1 MIYLA
6 AAYGVIWLTLFLF
19 IFSIFQ
25 RQRKIDAELAVL
37 EETLE
42 RIAPEDQ
49 A

>member
-6 AAYGVIWLTLFLF
+6 AAYGVIWLALFLF
-19 IFSIFQ
+19 IFSVFQ

-37 EETLE
+37 EESLE
-42 RIAPEDQ
+42 RITPEKQ